1 MTSIERFD
9 GGFAFLSNFYS
20 SPIIMPSW
28 HPAAGEVAPTV
39 EHAFQ
44 AAKTEDANQA
54 RAILRAGSPGIAKQM
69 GRAVAIRPGW
79 DEGRDVIMEAL
90 LRLKFAPGTVLAQQ
104 LISTGDKT
112 LIEGNSWGDR
122 YWGVCDGGGRNRLG
136 ELLMKIRADRAR
148 GEALR

>member
-9 GGFAFLSNFYS
+9 GSFAFLSNFYP
-20 SPIIMPSW
+20 SPIVMPNW

-44 AAKTEDANQA
+44 AAKTEDPNQA
-54 RAILRAGSPGIAKQM
+54 RAVLRAGSPGIAKRM

-90 LRLKFAPGTVLAQQ
+90 LRLKFAPGTALAQQ
-104 LISTGDKT
+104 LLNTGDRT

-122 YWGVCDGGGRNRLG
+122 YWGFCDGGGRNRLG
-136 ELLMKIRADRAR
+136 ELLMKVRADLMRDGVMR
-148 GEALR
+148 